1 MADKDPGSVK
11 VSSLPFYRDA
21 PRSEYT
27 ARPEE
32 ASVLR
37 DGFRA
42 AREGV
47 TEVVEAGREARDAV
61 NHVVDTGAA
70 HSSSALYQVRVKMQ
84 FFFKR
89 RYFLLNIFLL
99 KYI

>member
-1 MADKDPGSVK
+1 MADKEPGSVQ

-21 PRSEYT
+21 PRSEYS

-47 TEVVEAGREARDAV
+47 TEVLEAGREARDAV
-61 NHVVDTGAA
+61 KREQDLAYEMSLQVGAI
-70 HSSSALYQVRVKMQ
+70 KP
-84 FFFKR
+84 
-89 RYFLLNIFLL
+89 
-99 KYI
+99 

>member
-21 PRSEYT
+21 PRSEYS

-61 NHVVDTGAA
+61 NHVVISVLGCTT
-70 HSSSALYQVRVKMQ
+70 STPESKSAQITWQ
-84 FFFKR
+84 T
-89 RYFLLNIFLL
+89 I
-99 KYI
+99 